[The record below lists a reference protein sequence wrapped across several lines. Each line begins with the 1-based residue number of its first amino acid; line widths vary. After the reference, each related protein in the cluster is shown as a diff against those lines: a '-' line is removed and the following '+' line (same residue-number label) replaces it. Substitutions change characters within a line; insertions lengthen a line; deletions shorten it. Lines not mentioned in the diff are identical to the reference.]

1 MISLES
7 SLKSTFGIVRD
18 DELKLITSFF
28 KIEKLARD
36 DFFLQA
42 EKPCDKLSFLK
53 DGFIRIFVQTDKKEV
68 TQWISTP
75 GYFITE
81 LSSFIANTPCRW
93 NFQALTDIELY
104 TISKKDYEQLHQ
116 LVPTWTQLE
125 KLFIIHC
132 FINLENRIFSHL
144 SMTAEERY
152 AYFFEHN
159 RALFNQVPLHYI
171 ASMLGMTPETFSRV
185 RKKYTP

>member
-1 MISLES
+1 MISLEN
-7 SLKSTFGIVRD
+7 SLRSTFGVMSDEDLTLIV
-18 DELKLITSFF
+18 SFF
-28 KIEKLARD
+28 KIEKLRSDEFYLRAD
-36 DFFLQA
+36 
-42 EKPCDKLSFLK
+42 KPCDKLSFLK
-53 DGFIRIFVQTDKKEV
+53 DGFIRVFVQTDKKEV
-68 TQWISTP
+68 TQWIATP

-104 TISKKDYEQLHQ
+104 TITKTDYDKLHQ
-116 LVPTWTQLE
+116 LVPSWTTLE

-152 AYFFEHN
+152 QYFFENN
-159 RALFNQVPLHYI
+159 RALFNQVPLQYI

-185 RKKYTP
+185 RKKYSF